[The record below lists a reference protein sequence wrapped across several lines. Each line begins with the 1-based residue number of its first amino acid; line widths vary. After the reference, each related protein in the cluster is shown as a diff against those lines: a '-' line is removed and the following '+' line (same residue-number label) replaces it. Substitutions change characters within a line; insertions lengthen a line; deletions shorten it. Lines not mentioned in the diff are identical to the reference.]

1 MQRAFDFD
9 QVPKNFLLERQLPIG
24 DPRGL
29 ITKDEPVCFIPDAPG
44 SDHKDFHKERVGEN
58 MLSHVNSLMNIARVT
73 PRDPQRKPPT
83 SSCGT
88 LKEEMLRSL
97 FGLLMAKSAIIPFLQ
112 NFLSSSQDVSRV

>member
-1 MQRAFDFD
+1 MQRAFDSN

-29 ITKDEPVCFIPDAPG
+29 VTKDEPVSFIPDAPG

-58 MLSHVNSLMNIARVT
+58 MLSHVNSLMNITRVI

-83 SSCGT
+83 SSSGT
-88 LKEEMLRSL
+88 LKEEMLRCL
-97 FGLLMAKSAIIPFLQ
+97 FGLIMAQSASIPFLQ
-112 NFLSSSQDVSRV
+112 KFLSSSQDVSHV

>member
-1 MQRAFDFD
+1 MQRAFDSD
-9 QVPKNFLLERQLPIG
+9 QVPKNFLLERQLPSG

-29 ITKDEPVCFIPDAPG
+29 IAKDEPVSFIPDAPG
-44 SDHKDFHKERVGEN
+44 SDHKDLHKESVGEN
-58 MLSHVNSLMNIARVT
+58 MLSHVNPLMGIARVT
-73 PRDPQRKPPT
+73 PRNPQRKPPT

>member
-1 MQRAFDFD
+1 MHRAFDSN

-29 ITKDEPVCFIPDAPG
+29 VTKDESVSFIPDAPG
-44 SDHKDFHKERVGEN
+44 SDHKDFNKERVGGN
-58 MLSHVNSLMNIARVT
+58 MLSHVNSLMHIARVT

-88 LKEEMLRSL
+88 LKEEMLRCCR
-97 FGLLMAKSAIIPFLQ
+97 GQP
-112 NFLSSSQDVSRV
+112 